1 MNHNGNFN
9 QPMPSLPVALR
20 NQLSWELLPAVECR
34 AFSFQKTANQ
44 HITKDRCK
52 SFIDNFR
59 RKCSHKLRLH
69 SLEGN
74 EVNLFSLLLGSAFDS
89 ILEFTNESMSV
100 HKLQLVAPSEF
111 RLFLGTMFLS
121 SSFNASVETMWEMM
135 RVLSKDKCMTRER
148 YNQIMNNLRGFD
160 MTRRMILDV
169 SASWNDQRNK
179 LKNLHSLEK
188 KVFDRSIEFFFDS
201 MNSCVVLDDEL
212 IASKG
217 EDVESKL
224 LSDRKSGK
232 EGPTTDVSRINEW
245 SHHGLRSRLWK
256 TILYQLTHPKEL

>member
-1 MNHNGNFN
+1 
-9 QPMPSLPVALR
+9 
-20 NQLSWELLPAVECR
+20 
-34 AFSFQKTANQ
+34 
-44 HITKDRCK
+44 
-52 SFIDNFR
+52 
-59 RKCSHKLRLH
+59 
-69 SLEGN
+69 
-74 EVNLFSLLLGSAFDS
+74 
-89 ILEFTNESMSV
+89 
-100 HKLQLVAPSEF
+100 
-111 RLFLGTMFLS
+111 
-121 SSFNASVETMWEMM
+121 MWEMM

-232 EGPTTDVSRINEW
+232 EGPTTDVVSDSFFQIIFGMRLRTIGESQIDNVEKLLDTLPPIGVDFRESMNGPIMACDRGYGKLSFINLLIQRNYKVITIANTVGSEHPFIGSSVIEDFKRRVSI
-245 SHHGLRSRLWK
+245 SHPLLGLEP
-256 TILYQLTHPKEL
+256 LTNMLKDHNICDFVIQDADNVLLGPEVKVARHLNDHFAACRGG